1 MRMRLCSILA
11 IVMLPAFAQDTAA
24 PASPSEPASPAAA
37 PAMEAPVQEDDGYGM
52 SKALAIEVCYP
63 QGQREYL
70 ARLVCPDG
78 AHPDFERAGNVGM
91 RTPLPEDL
99 SDAQIEA
106 LLSDMRSPDGAVVDG
121 PDLHIVDAYEVT
133 CGEQRTRL
141 YLDMYHCA
149 ADRQTRAPKGFTIL
163 D

>member
-11 IVMLPAFAQDTAA
+11 IVSLPAFAQDSVS
-24 PASPSEPASPAAA
+24 PASAPGQPPETASATPAL
-37 PAMEAPVQEDDGYGM
+37 VQDDDGYGM
-52 SKALAIEVCYP
+52 SKAQAIEVCYP

-70 ARLVCPDG
+70 ARLVCPGG
-78 AHPDFERAGNVGM
+78 AHPSFERSGSAGPRM
-91 RTPLPEDL
+91 PLPDDM

-106 LLSDMRSPDGAVVDG
+106 LLADMRSPDKVGGEG
-121 PDLHIVDAYEVT
+121 PDLHVVDAYEVV

-149 ADRQTRAPKGFTIL
+149 AERPTRAPKGFTIL